1 MQVYRAQ
8 PKTHGQR
15 QRASADRSLI
25 RRALRVARSD
35 AVLALVGVLIAIAAL
50 ALAGVA
56 LTWLVFR
63 DRYGVGFFEYLTEI
77 VF

>member
-1 MQVYRAQ
+1 MRSPRVRVALE
-8 PKTHGQR
+8 R
-15 QRASADRSLI
+15 QRTSADWSLI

-50 ALAGVA
+50 ALAGVV

>member
-1 MQVYRAQ
+1 MRSPRTGVALE
-8 PKTHGQR
+8 R
-15 QRASADRSLI
+15 QRASAHRSLI

-35 AVLALVGVLIAIAAL
+35 AVLAFVGVLIAIAAL